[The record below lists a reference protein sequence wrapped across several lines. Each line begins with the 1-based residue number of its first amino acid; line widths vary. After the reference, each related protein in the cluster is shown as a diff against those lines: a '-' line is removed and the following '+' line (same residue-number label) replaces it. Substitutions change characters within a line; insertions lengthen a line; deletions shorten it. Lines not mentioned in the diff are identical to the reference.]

1 VSHVPIILGHE
12 ERNKMKIEVNLSKD
26 DIKELKELNEKLA
39 SMKSLL
45 AEDVL
50 GKILYQVE
58 RNDNEK
64 QKV

>member
-1 VSHVPIILGHE
+1 
-12 ERNKMKIEVNLSKD
+12 MKIEVNLSKD

-50 GKILYQVE
+50 GKILYQLTNRPVL
-58 RNDNEK
+58 NLLKN
-64 QKV
+64 QYVIA

>member
-1 VSHVPIILGHE
+1 
-12 ERNKMKIEVNLSKD
+12 MKIEVNLSKD

-39 SMKSLL
+39 SMTSLL

-50 GKILYQVE
+50 GKILYKVE

>member
-1 VSHVPIILGHE
+1 
-12 ERNKMKIEVNLSKD
+12 MKIEVNLSKD

-50 GKILYQVE
+50 GKILTMAKSSYVGDH
-58 RNDNEK
+58 RIHMKFFMLHD
-64 QKV
+64 

>member
-1 VSHVPIILGHE
+1 MVESSCVPR
-12 ERNKMKIEVNLSKD
+12 ERKTVMKIEVNLSKD

-58 RNDNEK
+58 RNDNERSSN
-64 QKV
+64 